1 MYEVKPI
8 FYCPLWGDH
17 RLLEYGSNQKN
28 TGIIY
33 TVSGIDSIN
42 CQIKNENEITTLKE
56 KTNSN
61 PELFGLLPGE
71 CFPVIIAFDSC
82 KESVSFQIHPT
93 DEYAREKLSL
103 PYGKSEDR
111 KSVV

>member
-56 KTNSN
+56 KTDSN

-82 KESVSFQIHPT
+82 KESVSF
-93 DEYAREKLSL
+93 
-103 PYGKSEDR
+103 
-111 KSVV
+111 